1 MSITHR
7 LILAS
12 SSKARHAMLTNAGI
26 ECEAVASMI
35 DEDGYK
41 QAMKAEGA
49 SAAEAAETLAE
60 MKALRMYRQQPDAIV
75 IAADQMLECNGI
87 WFDKPMDRD
96 NTRAQL
102 LALRGKSHKLV
113 SAAVIY
119 KEGSRIWGT
128 IDTAHLTVRNFTDE
142 WLEDYLDAAGEDIY
156 RCVGG
161 YQLEGFGA
169 QLFTEIRGDY
179 FTVLG
184 MPLLPLIGFLRDH
197 GVLKA

>member
-1 MSITHR
+1 MNQR

-12 SSKARHAMLTNAGI
+12 SSKTRHAMLTNAGVDCDAI
-26 ECEAVASMI
+26 ASMI

-41 QAMKAEGA
+41 QSMKAEGA
-49 SAAEAAETLAE
+49 NAAEAAETLAE
-60 MKALRMYRQQPDAIV
+60 MKALRMYRQQPDGIV

-87 WFDKPMDRD
+87 WFDKPKDRD

-102 LALRGKSHKLV
+102 LALRGKTHQLV

-128 IDTAHLTVRNFTDE
+128 IDTAHLTMRNFTEE
-142 WLEDYLDAAGEDIY
+142 WLDWYLDTAGEDIFD
-156 RCVGG
+156 CVGG
-161 YQLEGFGA
+161 YQLEGIGA
-169 QLFTEIRGDY
+169 QLFTEVRGDY

-184 MPLLPLIGFLRDH
+184 LPLLPLIGFLRDH

>member
-1 MSITHR
+1 MTR

-12 SSKARHAMLTNAGI
+12 SSKARHSMLRNSGVD
-26 ECEAVASMI
+26 CEAIASMI

-41 QAMKAEGA
+41 QSMKAEGA

-60 MKALRMYRQQPDAIV
+60 MKALRMYRQQPDGIV

-87 WFDKPMDRD
+87 WFDKPRDRD

-102 LALRGKSHKLV
+102 LALRGKTHQLV

-128 IDTAHLTVRNFTDE
+128 IDTAHLTMRNFTDE
-142 WLEDYLDAAGEDIY
+142 WLEDYLDAAGNDIY
-156 RCVGG
+156 DCVGG
-161 YQLEGFGA
+161 YQLEGIGA
-169 QLFTEIRGDY
+169 QLFSEVRGDY

-184 MPLLPLIGFLRDH
+184 LPLLPLIGFLRDH
-197 GVLKA
+197 GILKA

>member
-1 MSITHR
+1 MNR

-12 SSKARHAMLTNAGI
+12 SSKARQQMLQNAGI

-41 QAMKAEGA
+41 QAMKSEGA
-49 SAAEAAETLAE
+49 SAMEAAETLAE
-60 MKALRMYRQQPDAIV
+60 MKALRMYRQRPEAIV

-87 WFDKPMDRD
+87 WFDKPVDRD
-96 NTRAQL
+96 QTRAQL
-102 LALRGKSHKLV
+102 QALRGKRHQLV
-113 SAAVIY
+113 SAAVVY
-119 KEGSRIWGT
+119 KEGSRIWGK
-128 IDTAHLTVRNFTDE
+128 IDTAHLTMRNFSDE
-142 WLEDYLDAAGEDIY
+142 WLEWYLDQAGEDIFH
-156 RCVGG
+156 CVGG
-161 YQLEGFGA
+161 YQLEGLGA
-169 QLFTEIRGDY
+169 QLFTEVKGDY

>member
-1 MSITHR
+1 MNHR

-12 SSKARHAMLTNAGI
+12 SSKTRHAMLKNAGVDCDAI
-26 ECEAVASMI
+26 ASMI
-35 DEDGYK
+35 DEEGYK
-41 QAMKAEGA
+41 QSMKAEGA
-49 SAAEAAETLAE
+49 NAAEAAETLAE
-60 MKALRMYRQQPDAIV
+60 MKALRMYRQQPDGIV

-87 WFDKPMDRD
+87 WFDKPKDRD

-102 LALRGKSHKLV
+102 LALRGKTHQLV

-128 IDTAHLTVRNFTDE
+128 IDTAHLTMRNFTEE
-142 WLEDYLDAAGEDIY
+142 WLDWYLDAAGEDIFD
-156 RCVGG
+156 CVGG
-161 YQLEGFGA
+161 YQLEGIGA
-169 QLFTEIRGDY
+169 QLFTEVRGDY

-184 MPLLPLIGFLRDH
+184 LPLLPLIGFLRDH

>member
-1 MSITHR
+1 MTR

-12 SSKARHAMLTNAGI
+12 SSKARYSMLKNAGVA
-26 ECEAVASMI
+26 CEAIASMI

-41 QAMKAEGA
+41 QSMKAEGA

-60 MKALRMYRQQPDAIV
+60 MKALRMYRQQPDGIV

-87 WFDKPMDRD
+87 WFDKPRDRD

-102 LALRGKSHKLV
+102 RALRGKTHQLV

-142 WLEDYLDAAGEDIY
+142 WLENYLDTVGDEIY
-156 RCVGG
+156 NCVGG
-161 YQLEGFGA
+161 YQLEGIGA
-169 QLFTEIRGDY
+169 QLFTEVRGDY

-184 MPLLPLIGFLRDH
+184 LPLLPLIGFLRDH
-197 GVLKA
+197 GILNA

>member
-1 MSITHR
+1 MTR

-12 SSKARHAMLTNAGI
+12 SSKARHSMLTNSGVDCGEI
-26 ECEAVASMI
+26 ASMI

-41 QAMKAEGA
+41 QSMKAEGA

-60 MKALRMYRQQPDAIV
+60 MKALRMYRQQPDGIV

-87 WFDKPMDRD
+87 WFDKPRDRD

-102 LALRGKSHKLV
+102 LALRGKTHQLV

-128 IDTAHLTVRNFTDE
+128 IDTAHLTMRNFTDE
-142 WLEDYLDAAGEDIY
+142 WLEDYLDAAGDDIY
-156 RCVGG
+156 DCVGG
-161 YQLEGFGA
+161 YQLEGIGA
-169 QLFTEIRGDY
+169 QLFTEVRGDY

-184 MPLLPLIGFLRDH
+184 LPLLPLIGFLRDH
-197 GVLKA
+197 GILKA

>member
-1 MSITHR
+1 MTR

-12 SSKARHAMLTNAGI
+12 SSKARHSMLTNAGVD
-26 ECEAVASMI
+26 CEAIASMI

-41 QAMKAEGA
+41 QSMKAEGA

-60 MKALRMYRQQPDAIV
+60 MKALRMYRQQPDGIV

-87 WFDKPMDRD
+87 WFDKPRDCD

-102 LALRGKSHKLV
+102 RALRGKTHQLV

-142 WLEDYLDAAGEDIY
+142 WLEDYLDTAGEEIY
-156 RCVGG
+156 NCVGG
-161 YQLEGFGA
+161 YQLEGIGA
-169 QLFTEIRGDY
+169 QLFTEVRGDY

-184 MPLLPLIGFLRDH
+184 LPLLPVIGFLRDH
-197 GVLKA
+197 GILKA

>member
-1 MSITHR
+1 MTR

-12 SSKARHAMLTNAGI
+12 SSKARHSMLTNSGVD
-26 ECEAVASMI
+26 CEAIASMI

-41 QAMKAEGA
+41 QSMKAEGA

-60 MKALRMYRQQPDAIV
+60 MKALRMYRQQPDGIV

-87 WFDKPMDRD
+87 WFDKPRDRD

-102 LALRGKSHKLV
+102 LALRGKTHQLV

-128 IDTAHLTVRNFTDE
+128 IDTAHLTMRNFTDE
-142 WLEDYLDAAGEDIY
+142 WLEDYLDAAGDDIY
-156 RCVGG
+156 DCVGG
-161 YQLEGFGA
+161 YQLEGIGA
-169 QLFTEIRGDY
+169 QLFTEVRGDY

-184 MPLLPLIGFLRDH
+184 LPLLPLIGFLRDN
-197 GVLKA
+197 GILKA

>member
-1 MSITHR
+1 MTR

-12 SSKARHAMLTNAGI
+12 SSKARHSMLTNSGVD
-26 ECEAVASMI
+26 CEAIASMI
-35 DEDGYK
+35 DEEGYK
-41 QAMKAEGA
+41 QSMKAEGA

-60 MKALRMYRQQPDAIV
+60 MKALRMYRQQPDGIV

-87 WFDKPMDRD
+87 WFDKPRDRD

-102 LALRGKSHKLV
+102 LALRGKTHQLV

-128 IDTAHLTVRNFTDE
+128 IDTAHLTMRNFTDE
-142 WLEDYLDAAGEDIY
+142 WLEDYLDAAGGDIY
-156 RCVGG
+156 DCVGG
-161 YQLEGFGA
+161 YQLEGIGA
-169 QLFTEIRGDY
+169 QLFTEVRGDY

-184 MPLLPLIGFLRDH
+184 LPLLPLIGFLRDH
-197 GVLKA
+197 GILKA

>member
-1 MSITHR
+1 MNHR

-12 SSKARHAMLTNAGI
+12 SSKARHTMLKNAGVD
-26 ECEAVASMI
+26 CEAVASMI
-35 DEDGYK
+35 DEEGYK
-41 QAMKAEGA
+41 QSMKAEGA

-87 WFDKPMDRD
+87 WFDKPRDRD

-102 LALRGKSHKLV
+102 MALRGKTHQLV

-128 IDTAHLTVRNFTDE
+128 IDTAHLTMRNFTEE
-142 WLEDYLDAAGEDIY
+142 WLDEYLDAAGDEIFN
-156 RCVGG
+156 CVGG
-161 YQLEGFGA
+161 YQLEGIGA
-169 QLFTEIRGDY
+169 QLFIEVRGDY

-184 MPLLPLIGFLRDH
+184 LPLLPLIGFLRDH

>member
-1 MSITHR
+1 MTR

-12 SSKARHAMLTNAGI
+12 SSKARHSMLTNAGVA
-26 ECEAVASMI
+26 CEAIASMI

-41 QAMKAEGA
+41 QSMKAEGA

-60 MKALRMYRQQPDAIV
+60 MKALRMYRQQPNGIV

-87 WFDKPMDRD
+87 WFDKPRDRD

-102 LALRGKSHKLV
+102 RALRGKTHQLI
-113 SAAVIY
+113 SATVIY

-142 WLEDYLDAAGEDIY
+142 WLEDYLDATGEEIY
-156 RCVGG
+156 NCVGG
-161 YQLEGFGA
+161 YQLEGIGA
-169 QLFTEIRGDY
+169 QLFTEVRGDY

-184 MPLLPLIGFLRDH
+184 LPLLPLIGFLRDH
-197 GVLKA
+197 GILKA

>member
-1 MSITHR
+1 MNHR

-12 SSKARHAMLTNAGI
+12 SSKARHTMLKNAGV
-26 ECEAVASMI
+26 ECEAIASMI
-35 DEDGYK
+35 DEEGYK

-49 SAAEAAETLAE
+49 NAAQAAETLAE
-60 MKALRMYRQQPDAIV
+60 MKALRMYRQRPDGIV

-87 WFDKPMDRD
+87 WFDKPKDRD

-102 LALRGKSHKLV
+102 LALRGKTHQLV

-128 IDTAHLTVRNFTDE
+128 IDTAHLTMRNFTEE
-142 WLEDYLDAAGEDIY
+142 WLDEYLDAAGEEIFQ
-156 RCVGG
+156 CVGG
-161 YQLEGFGA
+161 YQLEGIGA
-169 QLFTEIRGDY
+169 QLFTEVRGDY

-184 MPLLPLIGFLRDH
+184 LPLLPLIGFLRDH

>member
-1 MSITHR
+1 MNHR

-12 SSKARHAMLTNAGI
+12 SSKARHTMLKNAGVD
-26 ECEAVASMI
+26 CEAVASMI
-35 DEDGYK
+35 DEEGYK
-41 QAMKAEGA
+41 QSMKAEGA

-87 WFDKPMDRD
+87 WFDKPRDRD

-102 LALRGKSHKLV
+102 MALRGKTHQLV

-128 IDTAHLTVRNFTDE
+128 IDTAHLTMRNFTEE
-142 WLEDYLDAAGEDIY
+142 WLDDYLDAAGEDIFH
-156 RCVGG
+156 CVCG
-161 YQLEGFGA
+161 YQLEGIGA
-169 QLFTEIRGDY
+169 QLFTNVLGDY

-184 MPLLPLIGFLRDH
+184 LPLLALIGFLRDH

>member
-1 MSITHR
+1 MTR

-12 SSKARHAMLTNAGI
+12 SSKARYSMLKNAGVA
-26 ECEAVASMI
+26 CEAIASMI

-41 QAMKAEGA
+41 QSMKAEGA

-60 MKALRMYRQQPDAIV
+60 MKALRMYRQQPDGIV

-87 WFDKPMDRD
+87 WFDKPRDRD

-102 LALRGKSHKLV
+102 RALRGKTHQLV

-142 WLEDYLDAAGEDIY
+142 WLENYLDTVGDEIY
-156 RCVGG
+156 NCVGG
-161 YQLEGFGA
+161 YQLEGIGA
-169 QLFTEIRGDY
+169 QLFTKVRGDY

-184 MPLLPLIGFLRDH
+184 LPLLPLIGFLRDH
-197 GVLKA
+197 GILKA

>member
-1 MSITHR
+1 MTR

-12 SSKARHAMLTNAGI
+12 SSKARHSMLTNSGVD
-26 ECEAVASMI
+26 CEAIASMI

-41 QAMKAEGA
+41 QSMKAEGA

-60 MKALRMYRQQPDAIV
+60 MKALRMYRQQPDGIV

-87 WFDKPMDRD
+87 WFDKPRDRD

-102 LALRGKSHKLV
+102 LALRGKTHQLV

-128 IDTAHLTVRNFTDE
+128 IDTAHLTMRNFTDE
-142 WLEDYLDAAGEDIY
+142 WLEDYLDIAGDDIY
-156 RCVGG
+156 DCVGG
-161 YQLEGFGA
+161 YQLEGIGA
-169 QLFTEIRGDY
+169 QLFTEVRGDY

-184 MPLLPLIGFLRDH
+184 LPLLPLIGFLRDH
-197 GVLKA
+197 GILKA

>member
-1 MSITHR
+1 MNHR

-12 SSKARHAMLTNAGI
+12 SSKARHTMLKNAGV
-26 ECEAVASMI
+26 ECEAIASMI
-35 DEDGYK
+35 DEEGYK

-49 SAAEAAETLAE
+49 NAAQAAETLAE
-60 MKALRMYRQQPDAIV
+60 MKALRMYRQRPDGIV

-87 WFDKPMDRD
+87 WFDKPKDRD

-102 LALRGKSHKLV
+102 LALRGKTHQLV

-128 IDTAHLTVRNFTDE
+128 IDTAHLTMRNFTEE
-142 WLEDYLDAAGEDIY
+142 WLDDYLDAAGEEIFN
-156 RCVGG
+156 CVGG
-161 YQLEGFGA
+161 YQLEGIGA
-169 QLFTEIRGDY
+169 QLFTEVRGDY

-184 MPLLPLIGFLRDH
+184 LPLLPLIGFLRDH

>member
-1 MSITHR
+1 MTR

-12 SSKARHAMLTNAGI
+12 SSKARYSMLKNAGVA
-26 ECEAVASMI
+26 CEAIASMI

-41 QAMKAEGA
+41 QSMKAEGA

-60 MKALRMYRQQPDAIV
+60 MKALRMYRQQPDGIV

-87 WFDKPMDRD
+87 WFDKPRDRD

-102 LALRGKSHKLV
+102 RALRGKTHQLV

-142 WLEDYLDAAGEDIY
+142 WLENYLDTVGDEIY
-156 RCVGG
+156 NCVGG
-161 YQLEGFGA
+161 YQLEGIGA
-169 QLFTEIRGDY
+169 QLFTEVRGDY

-184 MPLLPLIGFLRDH
+184 LPLLPLIGFLRDH
-197 GVLKA
+197 SILKA

>member
-1 MSITHR
+1 MNHR

-12 SSKARHAMLTNAGI
+12 SSKARHSMLKNAGI
-26 ECEAVASMI
+26 DCEAIASMI
-35 DEDGYK
+35 DEEGYK
-41 QAMKAEGA
+41 QSMKAEGA

-60 MKALRMYRQQPDAIV
+60 MKALRMYRQQPDGIV

-87 WFDKPMDRD
+87 WFDKPQDRD
-96 NTRAQL
+96 NCRAQL
-102 LALRGKSHKLV
+102 MALRGKTHQLV

-128 IDTAHLTVRNFTDE
+128 IDTAHLTMRSFTEE
-142 WLEDYLDAAGEDIY
+142 WLEEYLDAAGEEIFN
-156 RCVGG
+156 CVGG
-161 YQLEGFGA
+161 YQLEGIGA

-184 MPLLPLIGFLRDH
+184 LPLLPLIGFLRDH

>member
-1 MSITHR
+1 MTR

-12 SSKARHAMLTNAGI
+12 SSKARHSMLTNAGVD
-26 ECEAVASMI
+26 CEAIASMI

-41 QAMKAEGA
+41 QSMKAEGA
-49 SAAEAAETLAE
+49 SAAEVAETLAE
-60 MKALRMYRQQPDAIV
+60 MKALRMYRQQPDGIV

-87 WFDKPMDRD
+87 WFDKPRDRD

-102 LALRGKSHKLV
+102 RALRGKTHQLV

-142 WLEDYLDAAGEDIY
+142 WLENYLDTVGDEIY
-156 RCVGG
+156 NCVGG
-161 YQLEGFGA
+161 YQLEGIGA
-169 QLFTEIRGDY
+169 QLFTEVRGDY

-184 MPLLPLIGFLRDH
+184 LPLLPLIGFLRDH
-197 GVLKA
+197 GILKA

>member
-1 MSITHR
+1 
-7 LILAS
+7 
-12 SSKARHAMLTNAGI
+12 
-26 ECEAVASMI
+26 
-35 DEDGYK
+35 
-41 QAMKAEGA
+41 
-49 SAAEAAETLAE
+49 AEAAETLAE

-142 WLEDYLDAAGEDIY
+142 WLEEYLDAAGEEIY
-156 RCVGG
+156 HCVGG
-161 YQLEGFGA
+161 YQLEGLGA
-169 QLFTEIRGDY
+169 QLFTE
-179 FTVLG
+179 V
-184 MPLLPLIGFLRDH
+184 
-197 GVLKA
+197 

>member
-1 MSITHR
+1 MTR

-12 SSKARHAMLTNAGI
+12 SSKARHSMLTNSGVD
-26 ECEAVASMI
+26 CEAIASMI
-35 DEDGYK
+35 DEEGYK
-41 QAMKAEGA
+41 QSMKAEGA

-60 MKALRMYRQQPDAIV
+60 MKALRMYRQQPDGIV

-87 WFDKPMDRD
+87 WFDKPRDRD

-102 LALRGKSHKLV
+102 LALRGKTHQLV

-128 IDTAHLTVRNFTDE
+128 IDTAHLTMRNFTDE
-142 WLEDYLDAAGEDIY
+142 WLEDYLDAAGDDIY
-156 RCVGG
+156 DCVGG
-161 YQLEGFGA
+161 YQLEGIGA
-169 QLFTEIRGDY
+169 QLFTEVRGDY

-184 MPLLPLIGFLRDH
+184 LPLLSLIGFLRDH
-197 GVLKA
+197 GILKA

>member
-1 MSITHR
+1 MNHR

-12 SSKARHAMLTNAGI
+12 SSKARHTMLKNAGV
-26 ECEAVASMI
+26 ECEAIASMI
-35 DEDGYK
+35 DEEGYK

-49 SAAEAAETLAE
+49 NAAQAAETLAE
-60 MKALRMYRQQPDAIV
+60 MKALRMYRQRPDGIV

-87 WFDKPMDRD
+87 WFDKPKDRD
-96 NTRAQL
+96 NARAQL
-102 LALRGKSHKLV
+102 LALRGKTHQLV

-128 IDTAHLTVRNFTDE
+128 IDTAHLTMRNFTEE
-142 WLEDYLDAAGEDIY
+142 WLDDYLDAAGEDIFQ
-156 RCVGG
+156 CVGG
-161 YQLEGFGA
+161 YQLEGIGA
-169 QLFTEIRGDY
+169 QLFTEVRGDY

-184 MPLLPLIGFLRDH
+184 LPLLPLIGFLRDH

>member
-1 MSITHR
+1 MNQR

-12 SSKARHAMLTNAGI
+12 SSKTRHAMLKNAGVDCDAI
-26 ECEAVASMI
+26 ASMI

-41 QAMKAEGA
+41 QSMKAEGA
-49 SAAEAAETLAE
+49 NAAEAAETLAE
-60 MKALRMYRQQPDAIV
+60 MKALRMYRQQPDGIV

-87 WFDKPMDRD
+87 WFDKPKDRD

-102 LALRGKSHKLV
+102 LALRGKTHQLV

-128 IDTAHLTVRNFTDE
+128 IDTAHLTMRNFTEE
-142 WLEDYLDAAGEDIY
+142 WLDWYLDTAGEDIFD
-156 RCVGG
+156 CVGG
-161 YQLEGFGA
+161 YQLEGIGA

-184 MPLLPLIGFLRDH
+184 LPLLPLIGFLRDH

>member
-1 MSITHR
+1 MTR

-12 SSKARHAMLTNAGI
+12 SSKARYSMLKNAGVA
-26 ECEAVASMI
+26 CEAIASMI

-41 QAMKAEGA
+41 QSMKAEGA

-60 MKALRMYRQQPDAIV
+60 MKALRMYRQQPDGIV

-87 WFDKPMDRD
+87 WFDKPRDRD

-102 LALRGKSHKLV
+102 RALRGKTHQLV

-142 WLEDYLDAAGEDIY
+142 WLENYLDTVGDEIY
-156 RCVGG
+156 NCVGG
-161 YQLEGFGA
+161 YQLEGIGA
-169 QLFTEIRGDY
+169 QLFTEVRGDY

-184 MPLLPLIGFLRDH
+184 LPLLPLIGFLRDH
-197 GVLKA
+197 GILKA